1 MEDYYKMVHKS
12 SFIPGLSKF
21 IDESVLSHYP
31 ATSMKRILMAGA
43 VSIYLKQSDN
53 MIDTLA
59 SNPLF
64 TGLGVMDTDGN
75 VNIEVLRDAL
85 KSEINKAGFMRLSLP
100 MIGDIDFTPEDV
112 DTLYKFIVEADSSS
126 SKSQITSSQ
135 TPLPLTSSYNG
146 GVY

>member
-1 MEDYYKMVHKS
+1 MVHKS
-12 SFIPGLSKF
+12 SFIPGLSRF
-21 IDESVLSHYP
+21 IDESILSHYP

-43 VSIYLKQSDN
+43 VSLYLKQSN
-53 MIDTLA
+53 NLIDTLA

-64 TGLGVMDTDGN
+64 TGLGVMSADGN

-85 KSEINKAGFMRLSLP
+85 KSEIQKAGFMRLSLP
-100 MIGDIDFTPEDV
+100 VVGDIDFTPDDV

-126 SKSQITSSQ
+126 STQQLTSSQ
-135 TPLPLTSSYNG
+135 TPLPTINYNG

>member
-1 MEDYYKMVHKS
+1 MVHKS
-12 SFIPGLSKF
+12 SFIPGISRF
-21 IDESVLSHYP
+21 IDESILSHYP

-43 VSIYLKQSDN
+43 VSLYLKKSDN

-64 TGLGVMDTDGN
+64 TGLGVMCADGN

-85 KSEINKAGFMRLSLP
+85 KSEIQKAGFMRLSLP
-100 MIGDIDFTPEDV
+100 LIGDIDFTPEDV

-126 SKSQITSSQ
+126 SIPQITSPQ
-135 TPLPLTSSYNG
+135 APLPNTNYNG

>member
-1 MEDYYKMVHKS
+1 MVHKS
-12 SFIPGLSKF
+12 SFIPGISRF
-21 IDESVLSHYP
+21 IDVSVLSHYP

-43 VSIYLKQSDN
+43 VSLYLKQNEN

-64 TGLGVMDTDGN
+64 TSLGVIHSDGN
-75 VNIEVLRDAL
+75 VDVESLRDAL
-85 KSEINKAGFMRLSLP
+85 KGEIKKAGFMRLTIP

-112 DTLYKFIVEADSSS
+112 DTLYKFIVEADSAK
-126 SKSQITSSQ
+126 SKIPANAI
-135 TPLPLTSSYNG
+135 TPLPTLSANMNG

>member
-1 MEDYYKMVHKS
+1 MVHKS

-31 ATSMKRILMAGA
+31 ANSMKRILMAGA
-43 VSIYLKQSDN
+43 VSLYLKQN
-53 MIDTLA
+53 ENIVDTLA

-64 TGLGVMDTDGN
+64 TGLGVMGTDGN

-85 KSEINKAGFMRLSLP
+85 KGEINKAGYMRLSIP
-100 MIGDIDFTPEDV
+100 FIGDIDFTPEDV
-112 DTLYKFIVEADSSS
+112 DTLYRYIVECDPSN
-126 SKSQITSSQ
+126 SKPVLSTTQ
-135 TPLPLTSSYNG
+135 TPLPNLTNYNG

>member
-1 MEDYYKMVHKS
+1 MVHKS

-31 ATSMKRILMAGA
+31 ANSMKRILMAGA
-43 VSIYLKQSDN
+43 VSLYLKQN
-53 MIDTLA
+53 ENIVDTLA

-64 TGLGVMDTDGN
+64 TGLGVMGTDGN

-85 KSEINKAGFMRLSLP
+85 KGEINKAGYMRLSIP
-100 MIGDIDFTPEDV
+100 FIGDIDFTPEDV
-112 DTLYKFIVEADSSS
+112 DTLYKYIVESDPNN
-126 SKSQITSSQ
+126 SKPALSTTQ
-135 TPLPLTSSYNG
+135 TPLPNLTNYNG

>member
-1 MEDYYKMVHKS
+1 MVHKS
-12 SFIPGLSKF
+12 SFIPGLSRF

-59 SNPLF
+59 NNPLVSS
-64 TGLGVMDTDGN
+64 LGVMSSEGN

-85 KSEINKAGFMRLSLP
+85 KSEIQKAGFMRLTIP
-100 MIGDIDFTPEDV
+100 MIGDVDFTSEDV
-112 DTLYKFIVEADSSS
+112 DTLYKFIVEADSNTT
-126 SKSQITSSQ
+126 KPQFDISQ
-135 TPLPLTSSYNG
+135 TPPATIPTYNG